1 MKMYKLNKIRSIF
14 IGSLLMLLAV
24 VPFGKADSVCDLN
37 TFLVEVKQDL
47 ADNGMLDCL
56 RVIEPPHFVE
66 ETEEQKN
73 LRLAAQWD
81 TSCAF
86 ESNSNWQA
94 TLKSK
99 MGISNLVDSTGEIV
113 KKDFDDQADL
123 CEILR

>member
-1 MKMYKLNKIRSIF
+1 MIVLCLIALFKS
-14 IGSLLMLLAV
+14 
-24 VPFGKADSVCDLN
+24 DSVCDLN
-37 TFLVEVKQDL
+37 TFITEVKQDL

-86 ESNSNWQA
+86 ESSSEWQ
-94 TLKSK
+94 TLIKK
-99 MGISNLVDSTGEIV
+99 KFGISNLVDSTGEIV
-113 KKDFDDQADL
+113 QKDFDDQADL

>member
-1 MKMYKLNKIRSIF
+1 
-14 IGSLLMLLAV
+14 
-24 VPFGKADSVCDLN
+24 
-37 TFLVEVKQDL
+37 
-47 ADNGMLDCL
+47 MLDCL
-56 RVIEPPHFVE
+56 RVIDPPHFVE

-86 ESNSNWQA
+86 ESSSKWQE
-94 TLKSK
+94 LIKSK
-99 MGISNLVDSTGEIV
+99 LGISSLVDSTGEMV

>member
-1 MKMYKLNKIRSIF
+1 MKLYFYFKIRNILIIASL
-14 IGSLLMLLAV
+14 SLLIML
-24 VPFGKADSVCDLN
+24 KADSVCDLN
-37 TFLVEVKQDL
+37 TLIVEVKQDL

-86 ESNSNWQA
+86 EANSNWQA
-94 TLKSK
+94 QIKSK
-99 MGISNLVDSTGEIV
+99 LGISNLVDSTGEIV
-113 KKDFDDQADL
+113 KKDFEDQADM

>member
-1 MKMYKLNKIRSIF
+1 MKLYCYFKIRNIF
-14 IGSLLMLLAV
+14 IIVTLYLIILL
-24 VPFGKADSVCDLN
+24 KADSVCDLN
-37 TFLVEVKQDL
+37 TFIVEVKQDL

-81 TSCAF
+81 TSCSF
-86 ESNSNWQA
+86 EANSDWQS
-94 TLKSK
+94 LIKSK
-99 MGISNLVDSTGEIV
+99 LGISNLVDSTGEIV
-113 KKDFDDQADL
+113 KKDFEDQADM

>member
-1 MKMYKLNKIRSIF
+1 MKMFNYFLILGIVGLMISSVRSD
-14 IGSLLMLLAV
+14 A
-24 VPFGKADSVCDLN
+24 VCDLH

-56 RVIEPPHFVE
+56 RVIDPPHFVE
-66 ETEEQKN
+66 ETEDQKN

-86 ESNSNWQA
+86 ESSSNWKEQI
-94 TLKSK
+94 KK
-99 MGISNLVDSTGEIV
+99 NYGISNLVDSVGEVV
-113 KKDFDDQADL
+113 KDDFEDQADL